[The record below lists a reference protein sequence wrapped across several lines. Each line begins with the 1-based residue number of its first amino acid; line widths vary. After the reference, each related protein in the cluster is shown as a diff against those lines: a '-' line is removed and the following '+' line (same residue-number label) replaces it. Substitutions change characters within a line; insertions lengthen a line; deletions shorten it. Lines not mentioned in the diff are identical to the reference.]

1 MEDGRDK
8 LVVIVAGYTHP
19 MVVFM
24 AQNPGLSSRFKTV
37 IEFDDYT
44 DDELVKILRKLA
56 SAADYDISREA
67 EMTFRGI
74 LAGTARTQAF
84 GNGRFARNLL
94 EEAIGRHAWRLQ
106 DVDDP
111 SHEQLRELK
120 AEDFRQLADDPEPV
134 GDTPDPETDREP
146 EGTAQTSEGNPAA
159 TPGRVDEHDERDH
172 TAGETVMSRA
182 TAAPSATAT
191 APVVARA
198 GGTAAAAPA
207 PAIPRSRSAISGA
220 LEGTPGRM
228 RILAFVAAVV
238 AAAFGLVG
246 AMSLWSSAGALER
259 ADHNTA
265 QVLRVQNIYADLV
278 RADAAA
284 TSSFLVGGIEDP
296 DQRADYDASMDR
308 VAKGIADAADAQP
321 ADSDAL
327 GTLNAAVQDYA
338 ATIEEARVYNR
349 QGKPVGAQYLSNA
362 SDTLRA
368 QILPIVDTLITANK
382 ARANAEFDA
391 SSRLPVILLV
401 GLGALAVLV
410 LVMVWLARRTH
421 RYLNPS
427 MFVGTLVVL
436 LALVIGAVT
445 LGWVGSQVQDVR
457 NTDFAYT
464 VALAIRSHPR
474 RSTRSRTRA

>member
-1 MEDGRDK
+1 
-8 LVVIVAGYTHP
+8 
-19 MVVFM
+19 
-24 AQNPGLSSRFKTV
+24 
-37 IEFDDYT
+37 
-44 DDELVKILRKLA
+44 
-56 SAADYDISREA
+56 
-67 EMTFRGI
+67 
-74 LAGTARTQAF
+74 
-84 GNGRFARNLL
+84 
-94 EEAIGRHAWRLQ
+94 
-106 DVDDP
+106 
-111 SHEQLRELK
+111 
-120 AEDFRQLADDPEPV
+120 
-134 GDTPDPETDREP
+134 
-146 EGTAQTSEGNPAA
+146 
-159 TPGRVDEHDERDH
+159 
-172 TAGETVMSRA
+172 MSRA
-182 TAAPSATAT
+182 TAAPSASVS

-198 GGTAAAAPA
+198 GGSAAAAPA

-265 QVLRVQNIYADLV
+265 QVLRVQQIYADLV

-296 DQRADYDASMDR
+296 NQRADYDASMDR

-321 ADSDAL
+321 ADSEAL
-327 GTLNAAVQDYA
+327 GALNAAVQDYA

-349 QGKPVGAQYLSNA
+349 QGLPVGAQYLSNA

-391 SSRLPVILLV
+391 SSRLPVIILV

-436 LALVIGAVT
+436 LAIGIGAVT
-445 LGWVGSQVQDVR
+445 VGWVGSRVANVR

-464 VALAIRSHPR
+464 VALASARSSAFDAKSNESLTLIKRGSGAAYEAAWQKQSANVEALLKSLDSGTRKTLQTAWTAYAEAHKAIRGLDDGGNWDQAVAAALATGTDPTTGKVTANAAFTAFDAAASPKLDEYSKATSAGLTGPVTLVTVLGWALLVLCLGAAILMLR
-474 RSTRSRTRA
+474 GMGQRIEEYR